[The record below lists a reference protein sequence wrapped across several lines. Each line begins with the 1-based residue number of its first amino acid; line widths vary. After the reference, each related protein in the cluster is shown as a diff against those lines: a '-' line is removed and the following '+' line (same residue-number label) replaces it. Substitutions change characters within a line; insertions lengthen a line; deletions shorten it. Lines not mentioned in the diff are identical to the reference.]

1 MYSVLQNKSKMIF
14 NFSTFPYLIIDD
26 ALPIDLYNKLKS
38 NFPSNEKIIGQNEY
52 KENYAYRSNPI
63 FLITIISYSKNTC

>member
-26 ALPIDLYNKLKS
+26 ALPLDLYNK
-38 NFPSNEKIIGQNEY
+38 
-52 KENYAYRSNPI
+52 
-63 FLITIISYSKNTC
+63 